1 MTKSERN
8 SGGKPGGLARQP
20 HGGAIKR
27 GGNHGNKGGGRPRN
41 EIRELLRKDL
51 AAAREQLRERLDSG
65 TLTFTEIVKYAEF
78 AGRYTVPVPKAGYD
92 ADLIDDL
99 WNAMEVALGSRPDA
113 AEIGL
118 IIKKAW
124 APILVQRVKAVVG
137 L

>member
-8 SGGKPGGLARQP
+8 SGGKPGALVRQP

-92 ADLIDDL
+92 QALIDELYSAVEKGIEGLDDAPEIMQRIRKR
-99 WNAMEVALGSRPDA
+99 WCQILGKK
-113 AEIGL
+113 L
-118 IIKKAW
+118 ID
-124 APILVQRVKAVVG
+124 ILA
-137 L
+137 